1 MSKKKFFVSP
11 MVIQEFQVQLE
22 KDLLQRSV
30 VLNSVMTSEGQGSA
44 SYFGSEDAGDPDA
57 DLIIEW

>member
-30 VLNSVMTSEGQGSA
+30 LLDSVMTSEGQGSA
-44 SYFGSEDAGDPDA
+44 SYFGGSEDDPEA

>member
-1 MSKKKFFVSP
+1 

-30 VLNSVMTSEGQGSA
+30 VLDSVMTSEGQGSA
-44 SYFGSEDAGDPDA
+44 SYFGSEDADDPDA

>member
-1 MSKKKFFVSP
+1 MNKKKLFVSP
-11 MVIQEFQVQLE
+11 KVIQEVQVQLE

-30 VLNSVMTSEGQGSA
+30 LLDSVMTSEGQGAA
-44 SYFGSEDAGDPDA
+44 SYFGSEDPEDTEA